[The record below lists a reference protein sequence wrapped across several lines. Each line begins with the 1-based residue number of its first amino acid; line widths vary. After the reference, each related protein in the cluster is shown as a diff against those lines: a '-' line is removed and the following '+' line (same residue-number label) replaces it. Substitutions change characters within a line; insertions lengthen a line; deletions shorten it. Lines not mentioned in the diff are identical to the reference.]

1 MHAFYKSCIK
11 WIVLC
16 VFLNVSFCLPAQN
29 RDFFSFPLP
38 DIGLQNQGLIGNLG
52 KRFLLLNTENR
63 AQLALSI
70 FDTSSR
76 QLTKLAYPFSLAN
89 ATWVLS
95 PQSVVFA
102 GIENDSKGASCHFLE
117 IDQDGKT
124 LRNQSVHLELT
135 KSPVHILTSNN
146 KQRLLFFQFQKKS
159 NDSLLLKGYLVD
171 VSGVIQ
177 KQLSYPIK
185 YDNDLDAEP
194 ELLLDNNGNV
204 HVMVFDKYTNYRM
217 STDLTIHT
225 IAFTDELVE
234 SEVFTFEKVKFKNLR
249 IFQNTE
255 YHCLQAEGLYVD
267 GLHKNSKGIFS
278 IAFPLG
284 RKNQLSPR
292 FIPFTKNMCRNFRQ
306 GFSVTEETV
315 INSIQLQDIYYAD
328 SGSFFVLKINAGIP
342 QKATKNNG
350 KTNLLNNN
358 QNSLLN
364 TPRITDQ
371 QLALINPNAIN
382 ASSSGRTA
390 SRLASI
396 PQDRFVN
403 APLVETGPA
412 ANHSA
417 DSSRS
422 YGRNAPK
429 IIFLKLEKELGFDW
443 FTTRTLDIFTSEFSL
458 YNRLFHHSGS
468 STEIAAALY
477 MVDAQEQPVPVWLTI
492 RSGKISTQK
501 FPEKKILF
509 SPFVYMQNN
518 NYASI
523 YLNLESGQGGLM
535 VTVAKE
541 NHQ

>member
-1 MHAFYKSCIK
+1 MKGY
-11 WIVLC
+11 VLC
-16 VFLNVSFCLPAQN
+16 AFLSVSYCLHAQN
-29 RDFFSFPLP
+29 RDFFSFPIP
-38 DIGLQNQGLIGNLG
+38 EIGLQNQGLIGNIG
-52 KRFLLLNTENR
+52 NRFLLLNTENR
-63 AQLALSI
+63 SRIALSI
-70 FDTSSR
+70 FDTSTR
-76 QLTKLAYPFSLAN
+76 QLTKLSCPFPQTN
-89 ATWVLS
+89 ATWVLLA
-95 PQSVVFA
+95 QSVVFA
-102 GIENDSKGASCHFLE
+102 GIENDSKGTSCHFLE
-117 IDQDGKT
+117 VDKDGNT
-124 LRNQSVHLELT
+124 LRNHSIHLELT
-135 KSPVHILTSNN
+135 ISPVHILTSNN

-177 KQLSYPIK
+177 KQLAYPIK
-185 YDNDLDAEP
+185 YDDDLDAEP
-194 ELLLDNNGNV
+194 ELLLDNSGNV
-204 HVMVFDKYTNYRM
+204 HVMVFDKFTNYRM

-234 SEVFTFEKVKFKNLR
+234 SEVFTFEKVKFKNLQ

-255 YHCLQAEGLYVD
+255 YHCLQVEGLYVD
-267 GLHKNSKGIFS
+267 GLYKNNKGIFS

-284 RKNQLSPR
+284 RKNQLFPR
-292 FIPFTKNMCRNFRQ
+292 FIPFTKSMYRNFRQ

-350 KTNLLNNN
+350 RTNLLSNN
-358 QNSLLN
+358 QNILLN
-364 TPRITDQ
+364 TPRISDQ
-371 QLALINPNAIN
+371 QLALINPNAVN
-382 ASSSGRTA
+382 ASSSSRTA
-390 SRLASI
+390 SRVASI

-403 APLVETGPA
+403 APLVETGPS
-412 ANHSA
+412 ANLSP

-443 FTTRTLDIFTSEFSL
+443 FTTRTLDVFTSDFSL

-501 FPEKKILF
+501 FPEKKVLF

-518 NYASI
+518 AYASI